1 MLAGWLG
8 EFGATYVTYLGRLV
22 DARAMYRQVLDVAV
36 AGTGLV
42 PAPGPSGTHA
52 THRQLETIQF
62 GHSLTRTSVR
72 PAPGTLAPS
81 NTSCLL
87 ARDHYCPG
95 RSDP

>member
-1 MLAGWLG
+1 
-8 EFGATYVTYLGRLV
+8 
-22 DARAMYRQVLDVAV
+22 VLDVAV

-81 NTSCLL
+81 NTRLPFSTGPLL
-87 ARDHYCPG
+87 PRQL
-95 RSDP
+95 RSVADRLDIQ